1 LYDAIVRR
9 LVLVHGSVTN
19 GAMTWGAQRAL
30 AERWEPIVLDRP
42 GFPPG
47 PAVDRVDFETDAGW
61 LAELLRPGD
70 HLCGHSYGG
79 VVALLAAAR
88 FRELGS
94 LTVIE
99 PPATRA
105 AAGVAAADAFGA
117 GAERL
122 WLEGPEDP
130 EAFLRGFLDAVGSD
144 WDPPTPLP
152 PPLAQGA
159 AALRRER
166 GPWEAE
172 IPVGALRALPFPTLV
187 VSGAHHAAFD
197 AICDALER
205 DLEAE
210 RVVLP
215 GAGHT
220 VQRAPGFNEALAD
233 FLERAESVV
242 S

>member
-19 GAMTWGAQRAL
+19 GAMTWGAQRPL
-30 AERWEPIVLDRP
+30 AERWELVVLDRP

-47 PAVDRVDFETDAGW
+47 PAVDRVDFELDADW
-61 LAELLRPGD
+61 LIALLRPGD

-79 VVALLAAAR
+79 VVALLAAAA
-88 FRELGS
+88 FPALGS

-105 AAGVAAADAFGA
+105 AAGVSAADEFGA
-117 GAERL
+117 GAERT
-122 WLEGPEDP
+122 WREGPDDP
-130 EAFLRGFLDAVGSD
+130 EAFLRGFLQAVGSD
-144 WDPPTPLP
+144 WDPPAPLP

-159 AALRRER
+159 EALRRER
-166 GPWEAE
+166 GPWEAD
-172 IPVGALRALPFPTLV
+172 IPVAVLRTQPFPKLV

-205 DLEAE
+205 ELDAE

-215 GAGHT
+215 GAGHA
-220 VQRAPGFNEALAD
+220 VQRAPGFNDALAD
-233 FLERAESVV
+233 FLERAER
-242 S
+242 

>member
-1 LYDAIVRR
+1 MGR

-30 AERWEPIVLDRP
+30 ADRWQLVVLDRP
-42 GFPPG
+42 GFAPG
-47 PAVDRVDFETDAGW
+47 PPVERVDFEPDAAW
-61 LAELLRPGD
+61 LAPLLRPGD

-79 VVALLAAAR
+79 VVTLLAAAR
-88 FRELGS
+88 IPELGS

-105 AAGVAAADAFGA
+105 ASGDRAADEFGA
-117 GAERL
+117 GAERV
-122 WLEGPEDP
+122 WRDGPAEP
-130 EAFLRGFLDAVGSD
+130 ELFLRGFLQAVGSV
-144 WDPPTPLP
+144 WEPPTPLP

-159 AALRRER
+159 EALRRER

-172 IPVGALRALPFPTLV
+172 IPVDEIRAQPFPKLV

-205 DLEAE
+205 DLDAE
-210 RVVLP
+210 RVVLA
-215 GAGHT
+215 GAGHA
-220 VQRAPGFNEALAD
+220 VQRAPGFNDALAD
-233 FLERAESVV
+233 FLERAEPPV

>member
-19 GAMTWGAQRAL
+19 GAMTWGAQRPL
-30 AERWEPIVLDRP
+30 AERWELVVLDRP

-47 PAVDRVDFETDAGW
+47 PAVHRVDFETDADW
-61 LAELLRPGD
+61 LVELLHPGD

-79 VVALLAAAR
+79 VVALLAAAGSPA
-88 FRELGS
+88 LGS

-99 PPATRA
+99 PPATKA
-105 AAGVAAADAFGA
+105 AAGVPAADEFGA
-117 GAERL
+117 GAERT
-122 WLEGPEDP
+122 WRDGPADP
-130 EAFLRGFLDAVGSD
+130 ETFLRGFLHAVGSD
-144 WDPPTPLP
+144 WDPPSPLP

-159 AALRRER
+159 EALRRER
-166 GPWEAE
+166 GPWEAD
-172 IPVGALRALPFPTLV
+172 IPVTVLRAQPFPKLV

-205 DLEAE
+205 GLDAE

-215 GAGHT
+215 GAGHA
-220 VQRAPGFNEALAD
+220 VQRAPGFNDALAD
-233 FLERAESVV
+233 FLERAER
-242 S
+242 